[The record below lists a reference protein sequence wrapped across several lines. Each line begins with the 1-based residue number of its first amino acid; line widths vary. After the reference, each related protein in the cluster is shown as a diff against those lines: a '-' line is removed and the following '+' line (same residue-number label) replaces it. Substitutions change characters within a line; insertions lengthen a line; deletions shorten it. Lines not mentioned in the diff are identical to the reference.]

1 MLENIW
7 RYTVNEGEAGGIV
20 IANNKEEAERKV
32 KEMYED
38 YDGSE
43 DIENVIIVWKA
54 LLDDY
59 YSKDYPDV
67 LEIYG

>member
-7 RYTVNEGEAGGIV
+7 RYSVNEGEAGGIV
-20 IANNKEEAERKV
+20 IANTKEEAEKKV

-43 DIENVIIVWKA
+43 NAEDEVTVWKA
-54 LLDDY
+54 TLDDE

-67 LEIYG
+67 LEIY

>member
-43 DIENVIIVWKA
+43 DTENVIIVWKV